1 MKVYIAEKPNLGRAI
16 AGVLAEKDPVKS
28 QSRTHIEG
36 THWAVCW
43 AAGHILELEEPD
55 YYIKKKHPEAV
66 AGSNGKIP
74 WNLAHL
80 PILPTDNEWTL
91 KVSKERADLL
101 KTVKEQVKRATII
114 VHAGDP
120 DRAGQ
125 AIVDNIL
132 SRLKVTMPVRR
143 VLVNS
148 LVPAD
153 VRTLLADERDNA
165 DFKPLGDSETCR
177 SRADWLYGMNFS
189 RAVTIKA
196 QEQGYR
202 SAVSIGRVQTAVLS
216 LVVNRD
222 LEIENFKPVDYFDL
236 IGEFTLGTGAGSF
249 TGKWLPQ
256 EGTAGLDADGRL
268 LDQMVARQLQAKVKN
283 QPGVI
288 ESYSNEKKNENAP
301 MPFSM
306 AQIQILASKKYG
318 YAPDVVLKTV
328 QTLYDKYKAVTYPR
342 VDTGYLPTSLL
353 ASAKMVLGSV
363 SSTLGL
369 SQAVLQNLDHTRK
382 SRAFNDS
389 KVTAHHGI
397 VPTGVVS
404 GFSSWSQEEKDLFKE
419 ISLRYCAQF
428 MPAREYRA
436 VKAIVAVAGER
447 FSATGSMTISPGW
460 RLLYGQEDI
469 KKDSDEGVDLPLMK
483 QGDSL
488 RCDGLI
494 IQSKKTQP
502 PKAFTDDTLLSAM
515 IFVHKYVSNPQIKNI
530 FMKLQKEADTLE
542 EAGLGT
548 PATRES
554 FVPKLIN
561 VGLLQKSGSGKAKN
575 ITSTPPGRALIA
587 ALPGSLGSPD
597 ITALWEITLKD
608 IAEGKSSVSD
618 FMAAQSRYIAKTL
631 EEIKAS
637 NISLPAAPVKSTTTK
652 RTAKSGGRAPAG
664 QQVQQGAQVCPECG
678 KPMATRK
685 GRNGD
690 FLGCT
695 GYPSCK
701 HTAQLG

>member
-16 AGVLAEKDPVKS
+16 AGVLAEKDPVKDK
-28 QSRTHIEG
+28 SRTHIEG
-36 THWAVCW
+36 SNWSVCW

-55 YYIKKKHPEAV
+55 FYIKMKHPGVV

-74 WNLAHL
+74 WNMDHL

-91 KVSKERADLL
+91 RVSKERADLL
-101 KTVKEQVKRATII
+101 RTVKAQVKRATVI

-132 SRLKVTMPVRR
+132 SQLKVTVPVRR
-143 VLVNS
+143 VLVSS
-148 LVPAD
+148 LVPDD
-153 VRTLLADERDNA
+153 VRAQVADERNNS
-165 DFKPLGDSETCR
+165 DFKALGDSELCR

-189 RAVTIKA
+189 RAVTLKA
-196 QEQGYR
+196 QEGGYR

-222 LEIENFKPVDYFDL
+222 LAIESFKPVDYFDL

-249 TGKWLPQ
+249 TGKWIPQ
-256 EGTAGLDADGRL
+256 EGTAGLDADSRL
-268 LDQMVARQLQAKVKN
+268 LDPMVARQLQAKVKN

-306 AQIQILASKKYG
+306 AQLQILASKKYG

-353 ASAKMVLGSV
+353 ASAKMVLGTV

-382 SRAFNDS
+382 SRAFNDA

-404 GFSSWSQEEKDLFKE
+404 GFSSWTQQEKDLFKE

-469 KKDSDEGVDLPLMK
+469 QKESDEGVDLPAMK
-483 QGDSL
+483 QGDPL

-494 IQSKKTQP
+494 IQAKKTQP
-502 PKAFTDDTLLSAM
+502 PKPFTDDTLLHAM
-515 IFVHKYVSNPQIKNI
+515 VFVHKFVSNPQIKNI
-530 FMKLQKEADTLE
+530 FLKLQKEAAALE

-548 PATRES
+548 PATRDS

-561 VGLLQKSGSGKAKN
+561 MGLLQKSGSGKAKH

-597 ITALWEITLKD
+597 ITALWEVTLKD
-608 IAEGKSSVSD
+608 IADGKSSVSD
-618 FMAAQSRYIAKTL
+618 FMGTQSRYIAKTL
-631 EEIKAS
+631 EEIKAA
-637 NISLPAAPVKSTTTK
+637 NISLPAAPAKATTTK
-652 RTAKSGGRAPAG
+652 RAPKSVGKAPAG
-664 QQVQQGAQVCPECG
+664 QQGAQVCPECG